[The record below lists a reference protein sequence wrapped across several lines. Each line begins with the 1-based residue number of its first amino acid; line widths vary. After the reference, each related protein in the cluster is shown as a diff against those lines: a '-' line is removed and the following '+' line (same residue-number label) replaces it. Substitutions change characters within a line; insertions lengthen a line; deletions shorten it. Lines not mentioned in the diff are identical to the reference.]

1 MTASPHDHSRCV
13 ESALSR
19 AERVCAERGTRLTA
33 LRRTVLELVWSGHR
47 PRGAYQILE
56 DLSALEGKAAA
67 APTVYRA
74 LEFLEAQGLVHRI
87 ECLNA
92 YVGCSSTGG
101 RHSGQFLV
109 CRECGNA
116 VEILD
121 PLIETTIGSAA
132 ETLGFAVETA
142 VVEVRGLCRE
152 CRSDREE
159 K

>member
-1 MTASPHDHSRCV
+1 MTASSHDHSQCV
-13 ESALSR
+13 EGALSR

-33 LRRTVLELVWSGHR
+33 LRRKILELVWSGHR

-56 DLSALEGKAAA
+56 DLSAVEGKPAA

-74 LEFLEAQGLVHRI
+74 LEFLEEQGLVHRI

-92 YVGCSSTGG
+92 YVGCSSTGE
-101 RHSGQFLV
+101 RHRGQFLV
-109 CRECGNA
+109 CRVCGNT
-116 VEILD
+116 VEVLD
-121 PLIETTIGSAA
+121 PRVDAAIGTAA
-132 ETLGFAVETA
+132 ETLGFAVETP

-152 CRSDREE
+152 CRMDRGE